1 MVHMDFINK
10 NKKEMNNENK
20 EMSDKNIEMSSKKK
34 HCLINI

>member
-1 MVHMDFINK
+1 MVHIDFINK
-10 NKKEMNNENK
+10 SKKEMNNENK

>member
-1 MVHMDFINK
+1 MEHMDFINK